1 MKLKRLSSQAFE
13 QAIAHT
19 ALGAQARAILYEVLV
34 SGRAQ
39 VDVACEFGVSKQRV
53 NSLMGVFKQAYIQ
66 AADPGMALI
75 SVELELPESL
85 AIGLRDLMRV
95 ASNGTDQSKMTK
107 VFNKLVTHV
116 TQARKE
122 LVKS

>member
-19 ALGAQARAILYEVLV
+19 ALGAQARAILHEVLV

-66 AADPGMALI
+66 AADPGMTLI
-75 SVELELPESL
+75 SVELELPEGL
-85 AIGLRDLMRV
+85 AIGLRDLMHV
-95 ASNGTDQSKMTK
+95 ASNGTDQSRMTK
-107 VFNKLVTHV
+107 VVNKLVMHV